1 MTASIHLL
9 LPKTAQ
15 GSQEGDQDASPDL
28 PPNPFKH
35 QTCKETI
42 RTLLYDVDGLSNPY
56 PFGRPRSTRGCRR
69 AGAVVESD
77 NDRLLLPASF
87 AVEDKLVLA
96 GLVGLDKREPHSGF
110 TSRTGSIQ

>member
-15 GSQEGDQDASPDL
+15 ESQEGDQDASPDL

-42 RTLLYDVDGLSNPY
+42 RTLLYDVDGLSTERRLELALY
-56 PFGRPRSTRGCRR
+56 LLELERQARDEVAVTYIIPRM
-69 AGAVVESD
+69 D
-77 NDRLLLPASF
+77 
-87 AVEDKLVLA
+87 
-96 GLVGLDKREPHSGF
+96 GLVSG
-110 TSRTGSIQ
+110 